1 MQSASQLLKQK
12 ADHNI
17 LAVAPHATVF
27 QALQVLA
34 EHNVGAVLVLDEGKL
49 VGIFSE
55 RDYARKVVLAGKTSA
70 VTPVAEIMT
79 SRVLCVP
86 PTAKADECLALMSEK
101 RIRHLP
107 VMDGDTVLGILSIG
121 DLVSAKIAEQQFT
134 IEQLEHYIYDYKGM

>member
-1 MQSASQLLKQK
+1 MQTASQLLKQK
-12 ADHNI
+12 ASQSI
-17 LAVAPHATVF
+17 LSVAPHSTVY
-27 QALQVLA
+27 QALQLLA

-86 PTAKADECLALMSEK
+86 PSATASECMALMSEK

-107 VMDGDTVLGILSIG
+107 VMDGDKVLGVLSIG

-134 IEQLEHYIYDYKGM
+134 IEQLEQYIYK

>member
-1 MQSASQLLKQK
+1 MQTASQLLKQK
-12 ADHNI
+12 AQHSV

-34 EHNVGAVLVLDEGKL
+34 DNNIGAVLVMDEGKL

-55 RDYARKVVLAGKTSA
+55 RDYARKVVLVGKTSA

-86 PTAKADECLALMSEK
+86 PSATASECMAIMSEK

-107 VMDGDTVLGILSIG
+107 VMDGDNVLGVLSIG
-121 DLVSAKIAEQQFT
+121 DLVSAKMAEQEFT
-134 IEQLEHYIYDYKGM
+134 IKQLEEYIYR

>member
-1 MQSASQLLKQK
+1 MQTASQLLKQK
-12 ADHNI
+12 ALHSV

-34 EHNVGAVLVLDEGKL
+34 DNNIGAVLVMDEGKL

-55 RDYARKVVLAGKTSA
+55 RDYARKVVLVGKTSA

-86 PTAKADECLALMSEK
+86 PTATASECMAVMSEK

-107 VMDGDTVLGILSIG
+107 VMDGDKVLGVLSIG
-121 DLVSAKIAEQQFT
+121 DLVHAKIAEQEFT
-134 IEQLEHYIYDYKGM
+134 IQQLEQYIYR